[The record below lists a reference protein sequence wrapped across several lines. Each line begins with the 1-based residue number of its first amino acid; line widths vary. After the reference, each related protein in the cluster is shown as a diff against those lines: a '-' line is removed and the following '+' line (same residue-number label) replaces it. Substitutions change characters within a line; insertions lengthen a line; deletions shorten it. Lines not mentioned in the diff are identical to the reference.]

1 MLKVGDRVAFKK
13 CDGFYGKVKTK
24 LQFDKCEGASIFEIM
39 FDDSNLCNLWMWE
52 NDLIQMVV
60 ICA

>member
-1 MLKVGDRVAFKK
+1 MLRIGDRVVFKK

-24 LQFDKCEGASIFEIM
+24 LQFDKYENASIFEIM
-39 FDDSNLCNLWMWE
+39 LDDSSNLWMWE
-52 NDLIQMVV
+52 SDLIRVVV

>member
-1 MLKVGDRVAFKK
+1 MLSIGDRVVFKK
-13 CDGFYGKVKTK
+13 CDGFYGKVKAK

-39 FDDSNLCNLWMWE
+39 LNDSSNLWMWE
-52 NDLIQMVV
+52 NDLIRVVV